1 MTTLD
6 EIDTTVQELRLE
18 AHHSAFTHKLAH
30 VVSALGELPDS
41 PPQGFPT
48 DAMVRLRELADETVD
63 AVERRLESGGDGEVE
78 QQKLVG
84 TIYEIRRRMEAVEL
98 WFRHRESA

>member
-1 MTTLD
+1 MTPLE

-18 AHHSAFTHKLAH
+18 QHHSAFTHKLGH
-30 VVSALGELPDS
+30 VVTVLGGLPDS
-41 PPQGFPT
+41 PPQGLTT
-48 DAMVRLRELADETVD
+48 DAMVRLRELADEAVD
-63 AVERRLESGGDGEVE
+63 AVERRLESGGDSEPE
-78 QQKLVG
+78 QQKLAG